1 MEVCSRSRNS
11 TQETRASGIMKFI
24 MAPYRLVLL
33 LFAFRLIANAQVP
46 QPPSLPLTQTV
57 SISQFG
63 AKGDGK
69 TDDTKA
75 FIAAITTAAKTSS
88 RLQLGNNTYLLTA
101 ALRMP
106 ATSQPIS
113 ITGGEGTKLVF
124 APGTSLDNGI
134 IIENNS
140 GVELKSFTIHGSGA
154 NLNHAINIYG
164 STNVVLDHLQI
175 EGIHGTGD
183 QSGIFLGNDDKV
195 WITNNKFIDVGAGPG
210 KGSTIIWNYFKKR
223 SQHIYIDHNVMSGN
237 TTNIAIAMFDTDHD
251 VISNNTIDG
260 GNICVQPCNN
270 NGYGVL
276 FYRTAVQPGFTADTP
291 ITLWPTPID
300 ESIIGNHI
308 TNTAGSG
315 IYLQGVHGGKVI
327 KNTITHS
334 SLQMDDSSLPAA
346 GIALNWAQDIQILDN
361 IIQSDGR
368 GGICLATTKDI
379 VIEGNQI
386 HDAPK
391 WGIHLRVRQVR
402 TTIKNNTIDGA
413 PIGVLMEHD
422 ASDTKLEH
430 NIQTRVNRP
439 MMEVPPH

>member
-1 MEVCSRSRNS
+1 
-11 TQETRASGIMKFI
+11 MKYT
-24 MAPYRLVLL
+24 MVAHRLLL
-33 LFAFRLIANAQVP
+33 VLFAFPLIANAQVP
-46 QPPSLPLTQTV
+46 QPPSLPITQTV
-57 SISQFG
+57 SIARFG

-69 TDDTKA
+69 TDDTKS
-75 FIAAITTAAKTSS
+75 FIAAFAAVAKTGS

-101 ALRMP
+101 ALRLS
-106 ATSQPIS
+106 ATTHPTS

-124 APGTSLDNGI
+124 APRTSLDNGI

-154 NLNHAINIYG
+154 GLNHAVSVSG
-164 STNVVLDHLQI
+164 STNVILDHLRI
-175 EGIHGTGD
+175 EDIHGTGALAL
-183 QSGIFLGNDDKV
+183 SGILLATDDQV
-195 WITNNKFIDVGAGPG
+195 WIINSTFIDIGAGPE
-210 KGSTIIWNYFKKR
+210 KRSAVIWNYFNKR
-223 SQHIYIDHNVMSGN
+223 SQHVYIDHNVMSGN
-237 TTNIAIAMFDTDHD
+237 TTSIAVAMFDTDHD

-260 GNICVQPCNN
+260 GDICVQPCNN

-276 FYRTAVQPGFTADTP
+276 FYRTGGYGTGGQPIFTADTP
-291 ITLWPTPID
+291 ITLWPTPVD
-300 ESIIGNHI
+300 ETIIGNHI

-327 KNTITHS
+327 KNIIMNS
-334 SLQMDDSSLPAA
+334 SLQMDDGSLPVA

-361 IIQSDGR
+361 IIQSDGK

-391 WGIHLRVRQVR
+391 WGIHLRVRQVH
-402 TTIKNNTIDGA
+402 TTIRNNTIDGA

-422 ASDTKLEH
+422 ASDTKFEH
-430 NIQTRVNRP
+430 NVQTRVNRP
-439 MMEVPPH
+439 MVEVPPR